1 MILFDLK
8 CGKGHVF
15 EAWFRDGA
23 TAEKQIAGRKITCPS
38 CGTAKVEKA
47 PMAPRI
53 GKGGRPAAAES
64 GAAENA
70 AAEPSQPQGAVMT
83 KEMAA
88 KAARLRKELRELR
101 TKIEANCDYVGGR
114 FAEEARK
121 IHYGEAEGRGIYGE
135 TSEEQARELTDEGIE
150 FSRVPWLPRQDS

>member
-15 EAWFRDGA
+15 EAWFRDGT
-23 TAEKQIAGRKITCPS
+23 TAEKQIAGRKIACPS
-38 CGTAKVEKA
+38 CGTAKVQKA

-53 GKGGRPAAAES
+53 GKSGKPAAAES
-64 GAAENA
+64 ST
-70 AAEPSQPQGAVMT
+70 AEPSQPQGVVMT
-83 KEMAA
+83 KEMAS
-88 KAARLRKELRELR
+88 KAVQLRKELGELR
-101 TKIEANCDYVGGR
+101 KKIEANCDYVGGE

-121 IHYGEAEGRGIYGE
+121 IHYGETEARGIYGE
-135 TSEEQARELTDEGIE
+135 TSEDQARELNDEGIE

>member
-23 TAEKQIAGRKITCPS
+23 TAEKQIAGRKIACPS

-53 GKGGRPAAAES
+53 GKGGRPAIAES
-64 GAAENA
+64 GTT
-70 AAEPSQPQGAVMT
+70 EPNQPQGAVMT
-83 KEMAA
+83 KEMAS
-88 KAARLRKELRELR
+88 KAVQLRNELGELRK
-101 TKIEANCDYVGGR
+101 KIEANCDYVGGQ

-121 IHYGEAEGRGIYGE
+121 IHYGETEARGIYGE
-135 TSEEQARELTDEGIE
+135 TSEEQARELNDEGIE